1 MKFIGRIMLT
11 NWIHIVGFYITM
23 YLSVILFKLFRI
35 ECFSFDAWVIQIGF
49 GLISITLLFLI
60 YGLPIIGAF
69 YVTLLLMDI
78 VFFRFTSL
86 KSTTILMLEWSLV
99 VPIFIY
105 WAFLYEYWLW
115 IVLSISFWIT
125 QTIRGR
131 WIQKHA
137 LAITS

>member
-1 MKFIGRIMLT
+1 MLT
-11 NWIHIVGFYITM
+11 NWIHIVGFYITL
-23 YLSVILFKLFRI
+23 YLSGILFKLFGI
-35 ECFSFDAWVIQIGF
+35 ERFSFDTWALQIGF
-49 GLISITLLFLI
+49 SIVSIMLLFLI